1 MRNNNQEVMRRLSM
15 RSLKNN
21 RMRNAFAIAAIAL
34 TCMLFTTL
42 AAMGTGISDAMQ
54 ESTMREVGGRFHA
67 GLKAATAEQ
76 IGKNS
81 IRQYG

>member
-1 MRNNNQEVMRRLSM
+1 M

-67 GLKAATAEQ
+67 GLKAATGGAD
-76 IGKNS
+76 GKNS
-81 IRQYG
+81 IRQSGKRLYMEYFY

>member
-54 ESTMREVGGRFHA
+54 ESTCVRSGGDFM
-67 GLKAATAEQ
+67 Q
-76 IGKNS
+76 V
-81 IRQYG
+81 

>member
-1 MRNNNQEVMRRLSM
+1 MKNNNQKVIRRLSM

-42 AAMGTGISDAMQ
+42 AAMGTGISDVYKRQ
-54 ESTMREVGGRFHA
+54 EQYNPH
-67 GLKAATAEQ
+67 
-76 IGKNS
+76 
-81 IRQYG
+81 IRTG